1 MVFQATLTLSVRP
14 TLGDSRVKVNFI
26 LPHKASETWD
36 GNEEKGLCN
45 GQPII
50 FHQYLP
56 PEGRLA
62 DKQRHCGEFRL
73 CQHSPFYGASLA
85 GALLNQE
92 PTPYNFARVNIFA
105 DG

>member
-36 GNEEKGLCN
+36 GNEEKGLCK

-50 FHQYLP
+50 FHQYRP
-56 PEGRLA
+56 RKAGWPTSSAIAGNSGSASIPHFMEPAWRGRA
-62 DKQRHCGEFRL
+62 
-73 CQHSPFYGASLA
+73 
-85 GALLNQE
+85 
-92 PTPYNFARVNIFA
+92 
-105 DG
+105 